1 MELKEYINVVSVCHM
16 YVGTGH
22 ELRMGRVPRRFDK
35 RGSKKRS
42 FALICDES
50 LCVIRSRMTTENFLT
65 LILSTAHFLELLYGI
80 LLLSIFG
87 FLGHRGLTRW
97 FEKWEP
103 EKKRPWNI
111 LSKEN
116 TLCFSFAFLL
126 YHFVLFLYLHWW
138 PPYVH
143 IWSMCCGPTKI

>member
-50 LCVIRSRMTTENFLT
+50 LCHKIQNDDRKFSDANSIDGSLSGAIVWDSVAVDIR
-65 LILSTAHFLELLYGI
+65 
-80 LLLSIFG
+80 
-87 FLGHRGLTRW
+87 FLGTQRL
-97 FEKWEP
+97 
-103 EKKRPWNI
+103 NSVI
-111 LSKEN
+111 
-116 TLCFSFAFLL
+116 
-126 YHFVLFLYLHWW
+126 
-138 PPYVH
+138 
-143 IWSMCCGPTKI
+143 